1 MTADRLATLKRFLD
15 EDPAD
20 PFNHYT
26 VALEYV
32 SMQQY
37 SEAITGFQEILRL
50 DPKYVP
56 AYHQLGLLFSKLN
69 KKEEALR
76 VFEQGIG
83 VAALV
88 GDAHAKSE
96 MQEAIDELA

>member
-1 MTADRLATLKRFLD
+1 MMADRLETLKKFLA

-37 SEAITGFQEILRL
+37 AQAITAFEEILKI

-56 AYHQLGLLFSKLN
+56 AYHQLGLLFVKLN
-69 KKEEALR
+69 KTNDALKIFEE
-76 VFEQGIG
+76 GIRI
-83 VAALV
+83 AALV
-88 GDAHAKSE
+88 GDLHAQSE
-96 MQEAIDELA
+96 MQESIAELG